1 MYYASKEAKVEQ
13 KRREFERQRSLELEA
28 MKERAAWKAESMER
42 IFQEGLLIQERKKQ
56 TYLDHLAAA
65 EARQRQL

>member
-42 IFQEGLLIQERKKQ
+42 IF
-56 TYLDHLAAA
+56 
-65 EARQRQL
+65 